1 MAFSYSYLTKN
12 GNPITSPNQEG
23 EEMTIE
29 EAIKTAIEFEAQVR
43 GFYRSASENASNPI
57 GKRVFRVL
65 ANEEQ
70 VHLEYLETKLDEWG
84 RTGKITTE
92 KLHTGIPST
101 EKVTEGISKLERRKG
116 GKDRGGELPIL
127 AEALDVEL
135 KTSNFYRK
143 MVKELPAVGQQLF
156 AHFVEIEEGHLA
168 IVRAEID
175 YLSKTG
181 YWFDFK
187 EFDME

>member
-1 MAFSYSYLTKN
+1 
-12 GNPITSPNQEG
+12 
-23 EEMTIE
+23 MTIE
-29 EAIKTAIEFEAQVR
+29 EAIKTAIQFEAQVG
-43 GFYRSASENASNPI
+43 GFYRSASENASDPV
-57 GKRVFRVL
+57 GKRVFKVL
-65 ANEEQ
+65 ADEEQ

-84 RTGKITTE
+84 KTGKITAE
-92 KLHTGIPST
+92 KLHTAIPST

-116 GKDRGGELPIL
+116 GKDRGGELQVL

-135 KTSNFYRK
+135 KTNNFYKK
-143 MVKELPAVGQQLF
+143 MVKELPAVGQQMF
-156 AHFVEIEEGHLA
+156 EHFVEIEEGHLA